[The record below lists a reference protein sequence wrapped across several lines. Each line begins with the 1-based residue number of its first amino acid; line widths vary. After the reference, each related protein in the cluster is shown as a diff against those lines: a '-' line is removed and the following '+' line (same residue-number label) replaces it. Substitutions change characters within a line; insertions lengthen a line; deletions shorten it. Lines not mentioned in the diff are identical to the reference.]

1 MVAAIATQVDLEKAW
16 LEAWYV
22 QQYWAYIV
30 TELTVSTAGSMAETV
45 EGFVTTLAGNA
56 G

>member
-22 QQYWAYIV
+22 QQYWTYIV
-30 TELTVSTAGSMAETV
+30 TELTVSTSGSMAETV

-56 G
+56 A